1 MTTSKNVSEEDWYEP
16 QRDNRGRFLPGST
29 GNPSGRPRKPPKAPW
44 SVAGALGDALRET
57 IAVTTGQHGAVET
70 LVLRDLLIKNLVRA
84 ALKAKAKDQM
94 FIIERL
100 LELGAFNATL
110 EEEYE
115 YEHEEIFTEE
125 DKRLLEM
132 IEREMFPQIS
142 SQGEQAQ
149 VEQKESFDGE
159 VAADEG

>member
-44 SVAGALGDALRET
+44 SVAGALADALRET

-100 LELGAFNATL
+100 LELGAFNGTS
-110 EEEYE
+110 EEEDE
-115 YEHEEIFTEE
+115 YEEIFTEE
-125 DKRLLEM
+125 DKRLLEI
-132 IEREMFPQIS
+132 IEHEVFPQIS

>member
-1 MTTSKNVSEEDWYEP
+1 
-16 QRDNRGRFLPGST
+16 
-29 GNPSGRPRKPPKAPW
+29 
-44 SVAGALGDALRET
+44 
-57 IAVTTGQHGAVET
+57 
-70 LVLRDLLIKNLVRA
+70 
-84 ALKAKAKDQM
+84 M

-125 DKRLLEM
+125 DKRLLEI
-132 IEREMFPQIS
+132 IEHEVFPQIS

>member
-1 MTTSKNVSEEDWYEP
+1 MTASKNVSQEDWYEP
-16 QRDNRGRFLPGST
+16 QRDTRGRFLPGST

-44 SVAGALGDALRET
+44 SVPGALADVLRET
-57 IAVTTGQHGAVET
+57 VVVTTGQHGAVET
-70 LVLRDLLIKNLVRA
+70 LTFRDLLIKSLIRR
-84 ALKAKAKDQM
+84 ALKAKPKDLL

-100 LELGAFNATL
+100 LELGAFNTPL
-110 EEEYE
+110 EEEDE

-132 IEREMFPQIS
+132 IEREVFPQIS